1 MDYLLDI
8 SMENFPYQC
17 HVQKDMIIAYPTRM
31 KQDDVRALLARNIKI
46 HRKALGI
53 TQSKLAELAEI
64 SEPYMNDIERCQTWV
79 SDKTLAKLAWAL
91 NVDFHELFVKPDRPP
106 ESSESKQEIY
116 LLFQKR
122 KQEMHEYIEK
132 SFETLLRE
140 VMRP

>member
-1 MDYLLDI
+1 
-8 SMENFPYQC
+8 
-17 HVQKDMIIAYPTRM
+17 M
-31 KQDDVRALLARNIKI
+31 KQDDVRTLLARNIKI
-46 HRKALGI
+46 HRKTLGI

-91 NVDFHELFVKPDRPP
+91 NVEIHELFAKLDSPP
-106 ESSESKQEIY
+106 AAEDKQRMH

-132 SFETLLRE
+132 SFEMLMRE
-140 VMRP
+140 FTIS

>member
-1 MDYLLDI
+1 
-8 SMENFPYQC
+8 
-17 HVQKDMIIAYPTRM
+17 M
-31 KQDDVRALLARNIKI
+31 KQDDVRTLLARNIKI
-46 HRKALGI
+46 HRKTLGI

-91 NVDFHELFVKPDRPP
+91 NVEIHELFAKPDSPP
-106 ESSESKQEIY
+106 EAEEDKQRMH

-132 SFETLLRE
+132 SFEMLMRE
-140 VMRP
+140 FTIS